1 MTLVKRE
8 KEAWSCKGD
17 VMTKEGTSFCPPL
30 TSERKKMVQEVVKAR
45 ERAAAQKK
53 FLDRARKAE
62 DRGEL
67 REAKNKRRVSQR
79 KAMRVLENRE
89 RERASRNIQRVFRG
103 FRGRVFAQRWAFKR
117 AEIEALKSVLHEAA
131 VNVQRAYRGHLGR
144 VEASEVRMELAEY
157 IADIRVKEAESD
169 IDDYWKTH
177 KLKATKDEVKKKLL
191 NAVGQPLLAMRRK
204 KLQ

>member
-17 VMTKEGTSFCPPL
+17 VMTKEGTSFRPPM

-89 RERASRNIQRVFRG
+89 RERASRNI
-103 FRGRVFAQRWAFKR
+103 
-117 AEIEALKSVLHEAA
+117 
-131 VNVQRAYRGHLGR
+131 
-144 VEASEVRMELAEY
+144 
-157 IADIRVKEAESD
+157 
-169 IDDYWKTH
+169 
-177 KLKATKDEVKKKLL
+177 
-191 NAVGQPLLAMRRK
+191 
-204 KLQ
+204 